1 MKRNVMISGEFTIN
15 ELTTT
20 GKTAAKPTQGKKTA
34 AARIAALKAAGVD
47 TSCYFPM
54 GEEMVIKVVDGVP
67 EQVMDDDP
75 IFSKIAEGGYINH
88 YKLFRRW
95 VMSQMFRTLRYM
107 EKSGRNFN
115 ETLQFSG
122 YEYQW
127 RMLEN
132 ELYAQMKMEKH
143 GDNVSL
149 LQRKRWF
156 NGETAYRMASDYL
169 HNLSSYI
176 ETELKYRINSR
187 GEKVFKHK
195 CKGVPYVRLAGKNIF
210 VADLKAKVYSPL
222 AVLSVKMCRAK
233 SVKELYNLV
242 FKFNRERK
250 RLAWETKMSNTFI
263 NAFKGSGAYFTM
275 RNLIMFHGARF
286 KGMNE
291 TKSLLYVETKAKEY
305 KDEGWRMMGVMKQ
318 LIADSGISVEAKIA
332 EWKK

>member
-1 MKRNVMISGEFTIN
+1 MISGEFTIN

-47 TSCYFPM
+47 TSNYFPM

-67 EQVMDDDP
+67 EQVADDDP

-95 VMSQMFRTLRYM
+95 VMAQMFRVLRYM

-115 ETLQFSG
+115 ETLQLSG

-127 RMLEN
+127 RVLEN
-132 ELYAQMKMEKH
+132 EFYAQSKMEKH
-143 GDNVSL
+143 GDSVSL
-149 LQRKRWF
+149 LQRMRWF
-156 NGETAYRMASDYL
+156 NGEVASGMVGDYQRKL
-169 HNLSSYI
+169 QRYI
-176 ETELKYRINSR
+176 ETELMYRTNSR
-187 GEKVFKHK
+187 GEKVYKHK
-195 CKGVPYVRLAGKNIF
+195 CKDVPYVRLAGRNIF
-210 VADLKAKVYSPL
+210 VADLQTKVYSPL
-222 AVLSVKMCRAK
+222 FYLSAKMRTAK
-233 SVKELYNLV
+233 SAKELCALV
-242 FKFNRERK
+242 FKFNSERK
-250 RLAWETKMSNTFI
+250 SLRGNIKQSEDFI

-286 KGMNE
+286 RGMNE
-291 TKSLLYVETKAKEY
+291 NNSLLYMETKAEEY
-305 KDEGWRMMGVMKQ
+305 KTEGWRMMGVMKQ

>member
-1 MKRNVMISGEFTIN
+1 MISGEFTIN

-47 TSCYFPM
+47 TSNYFPM
-54 GEEMVIKVVDGVP
+54 GEEMLIKVVDGVP

-75 IFSKIAEGGYINH
+75 IFCKIAEGGYINH

-95 VMSQMFRTLRYM
+95 VMAQMFRVLRYM
-107 EKSGRNFN
+107 EKSGSNFN
-115 ETLQFSG
+115 ETLQLSG

-127 RMLEN
+127 RVLEN

-143 GDNVSL
+143 GDTVCL
-149 LQRKRWF
+149 MQRKRWF
-156 NGETAYRMASDYL
+156 NGGVAAGMVSDYTNKL
-169 HNLSSYI
+169 QHYI
-176 ETELKYRINSR
+176 ETELMYRTNSR
-187 GEKVFKHK
+187 GEKVYKHK
-195 CKGVPYVRLAGKNIF
+195 CKDVPYVRLAGRNIF
-210 VADLKAKVYSPL
+210 VADLNTKVYSPL
-222 AVLSVKMCRAK
+222 LALAVKMHGAK
-233 SVKELYNLV
+233 NVKELYDLV
-242 FKFNRERK
+242 HKFNSERK
-250 RLAWETKMSNTFI
+250 SLRGNVKQSNDFI

-291 TKSLLYVETKAKEY
+291 KKKSLLYMEGKAEEY
-305 KDEGWRMMGVMKQ
+305 VTEGWCMMGVMKQ

-332 EWKK
+332 EWRK

>member
-1 MKRNVMISGEFTIN
+1 MISGEFTIN

-20 GKTAAKPTQGKKTA
+20 GNTAAKPTQGKKTA

-47 TSCYFPM
+47 TSNYFPM

-67 EQVMDDDP
+67 EQVTDDDP

-95 VMSQMFRTLRYM
+95 VMAQMFRTLRYM
-107 EKSGRNFN
+107 KESGRNFN
-115 ETLQFSG
+115 ETLQLTG

-127 RMLEN
+127 RVLEN
-132 ELYAQMKMEKH
+132 EFYAQSKMEKH
-143 GDNVSL
+143 GDSVSL

-156 NGETAYRMASDYL
+156 NGEVASGMVDDYQRKL
-169 HNLSSYI
+169 QRYI
-176 ETELKYRINSR
+176 ETELMYRTDSR
-187 GEKVFKHK
+187 GTKVYKHK
-195 CKGVPYVRLAGKNIF
+195 CKGVPYVRLAGRNIF
-210 VADLKAKVYSPL
+210 VADLNTKVYSPL
-222 AVLSVKMCRAK
+222 YDLSAKMRTAK
-233 SVKELYNLV
+233 SAKELYDLV
-242 FKFNRERK
+242 RKFNNQRK
-250 RLAWETKMSNTFI
+250 NLRGGVKQSEDFI

-286 KGMNE
+286 VGMNE
-291 TKSLLYVETKAKEY
+291 NKSLLYMEAKAEEY
-305 KDEGWRMMGVMKQ
+305 RTEGWRMMGVMKQ

>member
-1 MKRNVMISGEFTIN
+1 MISGEFTIN

-47 TSCYFPM
+47 TSNYFPM

-67 EQVMDDDP
+67 EQVTDDDP

-95 VMSQMFRTLRYM
+95 VMAQMFRTLRYM
-107 EKSGRNFN
+107 KGSGRNFN
-115 ETLQFSG
+115 ETLQLTG

-127 RMLEN
+127 RVLEN
-132 ELYAQMKMEKH
+132 EFYAQSKMEKH
-143 GDNVSL
+143 GDRVSL

-156 NGETAYRMASDYL
+156 NGEVASGMVDDYQRKL
-169 HNLSSYI
+169 QRYI
-176 ETELKYRINSR
+176 ETELMYRTNSR
-187 GEKVFKHK
+187 GEKVYKHK
-195 CKGVPYVRLAGKNIF
+195 CKGVPYVRLAGRNIF
-210 VADLKAKVYSPL
+210 VADLNAKVYSPL
-222 AVLSVKMCRAK
+222 LTLASKMRGAK
-233 SVKELYNLV
+233 NTKELYDLV
-242 FKFNRERK
+242 RKFNNQRK
-250 RLAWETKMSNTFI
+250 NLRGSVKQSEDFI

-291 TKSLLYVETKAKEY
+291 NKSLLHMEAKAEEY
-305 KDEGWRMMGVMKQ
+305 RYDGWRMMGVMKQ